1 MGGFGSLA
9 NLAKILEDAT
19 KPDSSVREDRER
31 RKVVLKKGTTSIL
44 RRTVDPK
51 RKAWHERRLRAALE
65 KSAMKDEKK
74 ETSETDVAPS
84 PVQLASRAATKSVAT
99 ALSGSLLQTL
109 AAAKDA
115 KPKEK
120 EGGKRAE
127 AWKRKPGD
135 PIF

>member
-1 MGGFGSLA
+1 MAGFGSLA
-9 NLAKILEDAT
+9 NLAKILEDAS

-31 RKVVLKKGTTSIL
+31 RKVVLKKGTTTGL
-44 RRTVDPK
+44 RRAVDPK
-51 RKAWHERRLRAALE
+51 RKAWHERRLKALGA
-65 KSAMKDEKK
+65 KGSMSADTEKK
-74 ETSETDVAPS
+74 DAPAPS
-84 PVQLASRAATKSVAT
+84 PVQLASRAATQSVAT
-99 ALSGSLLQTL
+99 ALSGSLMQTL

-127 AWKRKPGD
+127 SWKRKPGD

>member
-51 RKAWHERRLRAALE
+51 RKAWHERRLKALAV
-65 KSAMKDEKK
+65 KGDKKD
-74 ETSETDVAPS
+74 APS
-84 PVQLASRAATKSVAT
+84 EMEAAPCPAQMASRAATQSVAS
-99 ALSGSLLQTL
+99 ALSGSLMQTL

-115 KPKEK
+115 KPKVK
-120 EGGKRAE
+120 EGAKRAE
-127 AWKRKPGD
+127 SWKRKPGD
-135 PIF
+135 PVF

>member
-1 MGGFGSLA
+1 MAGFGSLA
-9 NLAKILEDAT
+9 NLAKILEDAS

-31 RKVVLKKGTTSIL
+31 RKAVLKKGTVKTL
-44 RRTVDPK
+44 NRAVDPK
-51 RKAWHERRLRAALE
+51 RKAWHERRLKAL
-65 KSAMKDEKK
+65 AVNQDKK
-74 ETSETDVAPS
+74 EAAEAAPELS
-84 PVQLASRAATKSVAT
+84 PVQLASRAATKSVAS

-120 EGGKRAE
+120 EGAKRAE

-135 PIF
+135 PVF

>member
-1 MGGFGSLA
+1 MAGFGSLA

-19 KPDSSVREDRER
+19 KPDSSAREDRER
-31 RKVVLKKGTTSIL
+31 RKAVLKKGAVKTLS
-44 RRTVDPK
+44 RAVDPK
-51 RKAWHERRLRAALE
+51 RKAWHERRLKAL
-65 KSAMKDEKK
+65 AVNQEKK
-74 ETSETDVAPS
+74 EAAEAAAVLS
-84 PVQLASRAATKSVAT
+84 PAQLASRAATKSVAT
-99 ALSGSLLQTL
+99 ALSGSLMQTL